1 MKPRRRLA
9 LVAVPLL
16 VIALAACGGVQ
27 TAACSLFGYAVEI
40 QADLNEL
47 LALDPA
53 LVAQSGTPE
62 NAAALDAIDGLD
74 ATRAEGQDALDSA
87 ADDVGPVIERAFQ
100 AALDAT
106 EIGAA
111 NLRTAVESG
120 DPAAV
125 TEAMG
130 DVQLAANAIDTF
142 MTALGDSR
150 FECDEAAS
158 PSATE
163 GSSASAP
170 ASASASASASA
181 PPSDTPHRLA
191 DRDGVP
197 DSGADADSNAEP
209 HPDSNAESDAITH
222 AESDAEPH
230 ADRRRRR
237 RADAEP
243 HAIADREPRRAPR
256 RRRRPLR
263 ARRQPR
269 ARRHRLHRPRPRAHR
284 RSPRHRRAANPAI
297 RGPGRCR
304 GSSAWCSSRWPA
316 ERSTSGTRTGKR
328 RPTPPT

>member
-1 MKPRRRLA
+1 MGDSPLPFVPMKPRRHLA

-47 LALDPA
+47 LAIDPA
-53 LVAQSGTPE
+53 LMAQSGTPE

-163 GSSASAP
+163 GSSASAL

-181 PPSDTPHRLA
+181 PPSDTPTPSHRDA
-191 DRDGVP
+191 VP
-197 DSGADADSNAEP
+197 DSGANADTDAEP
-209 HPDSNAESDAITH
+209 HPDSNSKSDAITH
-222 AESDAEPH
+222 AEPD
-230 ADRRRRR
+230 ADRRRH
-237 RADAEP
+237 ADAD
-243 HAIADREPRRAPR
+243 A
-256 RRRRPLR
+256 
-263 ARRQPR
+263 
-269 ARRHRLHRPRPRAHR
+269 
-284 RSPRHRRAANPAI
+284 
-297 RGPGRCR
+297 
-304 GSSAWCSSRWPA
+304 
-316 ERSTSGTRTGKR
+316 
-328 RPTPPT
+328 